1 MGVFARFMTG
11 LDIEVPD
18 PHTISIDATCLKAH
32 CTASSLRLKKG
43 GRGRLIGR
51 TKGGINTKVHAVNE
65 IVGRPIVF
73 FLTAGQ
79 VSDFTEARAPVNS
92 LPTADWLLADRGYD
106 ADWFRKTVVDRGIT
120 RCIPQRKSRDKP
132 IKDDKQR
139 YKRRK
144 RMEIIFGSLKNWW
157 RIAPQ
162 YDRCLKVFLSAI
174 ALAATFLFWL

>member
-1 MGVFARFMTG
+1 M
-11 LDIEVPD
+11 
-18 PHTISIDATCLKAH
+18 
-32 CTASSLRLKKG
+32 
-43 GRGRLIGR
+43 
-51 TKGGINTKVHAVNE
+51 NTKLHAVSE

-73 FLTAGQ
+73 FLTTGQ
-79 VSDFTEARAPVNS
+79 VSDYIEARAPANI
-92 LPTADWLLADRGYD
+92 LPSADWLLADWGYD
-106 ADWFRKTVVDRGIT
+106 TDLFRESLVDRGIA
-120 RCIPQRKSRDKP
+120 RRISPRKSRDKP

-174 ALAATFLFWL
+174 ALAATFLF